1 MVHFIPFFGD
11 FHFEQVLGIS
21 LLMYVFY
28 FDYICY
34 FMSQVVN
41 IKIKYIT

>member
-1 MVHFIPFFGD
+1 MVHFTPFFGD

-21 LLMYVFY
+21 LLVHVFY
-28 FDYICY
+28 FDYIY
-34 FMSQVVN
+34 SLMSQVVS